1 MDPLRSRVA
10 ATTILVAALTACD
23 ATAPDA
29 PDPTAQ
35 PAPEPPPVTATDE
48 APEVDP
54 APEPDEDPEPEP
66 PRRSPPEEIVAFE
79 DPDELAGV
87 LAAAEDALAA
97 SDTPDD
103 DRTRWAW
110 AQQRAY
116 RDLAANPGWVDA
128 ARAQVPEGLDDAFDL
143 TLRASTE
150 LHELT
155 TPRPELP
162 TDWRIVA
169 PPPLD
174 ELRGYY
180 AEAEA
185 ATGVPWSVLAAIHH
199 VETRFGSIQGDSHA
213 GAQGPMQF
221 MPPTWDAY
229 GEGDVRDPRDAILAA
244 GRYLAAS
251 GAPDDLR
258 AAVFAYN
265 RSDRYV
271 EAVLAYAGAIDAYD
285 HYLDVYHR
293 WRVYYRTV
301 DGDVALDEG
310 YGT

>member
-1 MDPLRSRVA
+1 MTDPIWPRVTT
-10 ATTILVAALTACD
+10 ATIIAVALTACGS
-23 ATAPDA
+23 TVPDA
-29 PDPTAQ
+29 AE
-35 PAPEPPPVTATDE
+35 PAPERPPPTATD
-48 APEVDP
+48 ASPEVD
-54 APEPDEDPEPEP
+54 ASPEPEP
-66 PRRSPPEEIVAFE
+66 EPARRSPPQEIVPFE
-79 DPDELAGV
+79 DGEELADV
-87 LAAAEDALAA
+87 LAAAEEALAA
-97 SDTPDD
+97 ADTPDD

-116 RDLAANPGWVDA
+116 RDLAANPGWVDD
-128 ARAQVPEGLDDAFDL
+128 ARAQVPEELRPAFDL
-143 TLRASTE
+143 ALRASTE

-199 VETRFGSIQGDSHA
+199 IETRFGRIEGDSHA

-229 GEGDVRDPRDAILAA
+229 GDGDVRDPRDAILGA

-258 AAVFAYN
+258 SAVFAYN

-271 EAVLAYAGAIDAYD
+271 EAVLAYAEAIDRYE
-285 HYLDVYHR
+285 HHLDAYHR